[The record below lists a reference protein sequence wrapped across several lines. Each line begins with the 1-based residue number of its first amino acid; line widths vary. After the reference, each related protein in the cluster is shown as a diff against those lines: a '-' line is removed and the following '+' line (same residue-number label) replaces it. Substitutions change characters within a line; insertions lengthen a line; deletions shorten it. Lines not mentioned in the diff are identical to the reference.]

1 MANPLITNFDTSK
14 TFVWNVR
21 TATANYTNSTYDDVT
36 LQQGTLMGRISSSGL
51 SVPLTSGA
59 SDGSQFPLG
68 VLLEDTTIEAGDTQ
82 ELTIAVAG
90 DVVESKI
97 LLQGSDTLNTVISG
111 RRIRDRIGAD
121 TVGIKLVGA
130 DQMTGLDNQ

>member
-1 MANPLITNFDTSK
+1 
-14 TFVWNVR
+14 
-21 TATANYTNSTYDDVT
+21 
-36 LQQGTLMGRISSSGL
+36 MGRISASGL
-51 SVPLTSGA
+51 IIPLTSGA

-68 VLLEDTTIEAGDTQ
+68 VLLEDTTIEGGDTQ

-97 LLQGSDTLNTVISG
+97 KLQGSDTLNTVISG

>member
-51 SVPLTSGA
+51 IVPLTSGA

>member
-36 LQQGTLMGRISSSGL
+36 LQQGTLMGRISASGL
-51 SVPLTSGA
+51 IVPLTSGA

>member
-36 LQQGTLMGRISSSGL
+36 LQQGTLMGRISASGL
-51 SVPLTSGA
+51 IIPLTSGA

-68 VLLEDTTIEAGDTQ
+68 VLLEDTTIEGGDTQ

-97 LLQGSDTLNTVISG
+97 KLQGSDTLNTVISG

>member
-1 MANPLITNFDTSK
+1 MANPLISNYDTSK
-14 TFVWNVR
+14 TFIWNLR

-36 LQQGTLMGRISSSGL
+36 LLKGTLLGRISATGL
-51 SVPLTSGA
+51 VVPLTSAA

-68 VLLEDTTIEAGDTQ
+68 ILLEDTTILEGDTTS
-82 ELTIAVAG
+82 LTFAVEG
-90 DVVESKI
+90 DVVEDKI

-121 TVGIKLVGA
+121 TVGIKIVA
-130 DQMTGLDNQ
+130 STEMTNYDNQ

>member
-36 LQQGTLMGRISSSGL
+36 LQQGTLMGRISASGL
-51 SVPLTSGA
+51 IVPLTSGA

-97 LLQGSDTLNTVISG
+97 RLQGSDTLNTVISG